1 MFQSLLNM
9 LFPLHCFLCRRAL
22 DSKEIPYLCSAH
34 HSQLVP
40 IKENY
45 CPRCS
50 LPKLSVRSENC
61 PDCSNFVWAFES
73 TRSLFLYK
81 EPLSEIITAFKYHKK
96 RFLFQTVQALL
107 NPFIDS
113 ERCGTLGFQLV
124 SAVPL
129 HPEREKER
137 GFNQSGLIA
146 EYLSKKL
153 NVPFEKKILKRV
165 RHKSISSQV
174 GLSRAERLSQI
185 KGEIKPGS
193 KAKLLQGKKVLL
205 IDDVFTTGAT
215 VQECSRVLK
224 SLGASKVMVLTLA
237 RTPFKTT

>member
-1 MFQSLLNM
+1 MFASLLNM

-34 HSQLVP
+34 NSQLVP

-50 LPKLSVRSENC
+50 LPKLSERSDNC
-61 PDCSNFVWAFES
+61 PDCSNFDWAFEW
-73 TRSLFLYK
+73 TRSLFLYQ

-96 RFLFQTVQALL
+96 RFLFQTVQTLF
-107 NPFIDS
+107 NPFIET
-113 ERCGTLGFQLV
+113 ERRGTLGFQLV

-146 EYLSKKL
+146 EFLSKKL
-153 NVPFEKKILKRV
+153 DVPFEKKILKRV
-165 RHKSISSQV
+165 RHQNKSSQV

-185 KGEIKPGS
+185 KGEIKAGS
-193 KAKLLQGKKVLL
+193 KARWVQGKKVLL

-215 VQECSRVLK
+215 AQECSRVLK